1 VTETAFEL
9 WCAVGAITLITA
21 GTLGLH
27 PGDHDRALHLL
38 DYVLAVWLF
47 TGLISLGLGGEL

>member
-9 WCAVGAITLITA
+9 WCAVGAVTLIAA
-21 GTLGLH
+21 GTLGLQ
-27 PGDHDRALHLL
+27 PSGHDRALHFL